1 MIPACHNSFSFP
13 FSLFPH
19 PFFSN
24 SISRKYSIA
33 FPTLTPL
40 PFIQQT
46 LYKLPDF
53 KSSSICLASSSVP
66 KFNSLITRAVIAAAR
81 FLRSSSG
88 RFFAISF
95 VYPSLTLPILTD
107 RHAAM
112 RFENRSI
119 SSSSFVFALIH
130 SIFFQFPTSSR
141 QRTRDALLRFFHF
154 FLFFLLRFRCW
165 IISRHL
171 ILDIIPFEFDDTK
184 RSMVLPI
191 FHLALF
197 RAVAYDSAATAA
209 IQRNSVHTLN
219 HFPPCQKT
227 FDLKQ

>member
-19 PFFSN
+19 PFFS
-24 SISRKYSIA
+24 ISCKYSLA

-95 VYPSLTLPILTD
+95 VYPSLALPVLTD

-130 SIFFQFPTSSR
+130 SFFIIFLRAAGREPVMLCSAFFVFSSSSCF
-141 QRTRDALLRFFHF
+141 AFAAG
-154 FLFFLLRFRCW
+154 
-165 IISRHL
+165 SY
-171 ILDIIPFEFDDTK
+171 PDTW
-184 RSMVLPI
+184 
-191 FHLALF
+191 F
-197 RAVAYDSAATAA
+197 
-209 IQRNSVHTLN
+209 
-219 HFPPCQKT
+219 
-227 FDLKQ
+227 